1 MSQVITRRS
10 AMCRPS
16 LSASV
21 SYEGTDMDDRM
32 IASARDFAADFLTA
46 VPAAG
51 GDPVSDERVDMARL
65 VVSELVTNAVRH
77 APGPCRM
84 LLEWFEDAL
93 DISVADGLDAAPVAR
108 PPDPQRIGQH
118 GLEIVMA
125 VCESVS
131 VEPQPYGKRVRA
143 RLSLA

>member
-1 MSQVITRRS
+1 MGEVIIRS
-10 AMCRPS
+10 SAVRRPS

-21 SYEGTDMDDRM
+21 SYEDADMGYRT

-46 VPAAG
+46 VPTAG
-51 GDPVSDERVDMARL
+51 DDPVTQERVDLARL

-77 APGPCRM
+77 APGPCRV

-93 DISVADGLDAAPVAR
+93 DISVADRLDTAPVAR
-108 PPDPQRIGQH
+108 SHDPQRIGQH
-118 GLEIVMA
+118 GLEIVVA
-125 VCESVS
+125 VCESVT
-131 VEPQPYGKRVRA
+131 VEPQLSGKRVRA

>member
-1 MSQVITRRS
+1 
-10 AMCRPS
+10 
-16 LSASV
+16 
-21 SYEGTDMDDRM
+21 M
-32 IASARDFAADFLTA
+32 IAAARDFAADFLTA
-46 VPAAG
+46 APAAG
-51 GDPVSDERVDMARL
+51 GDPVSQERVDLARL

-84 LLEWFEDAL
+84 LLERFEDAL
-93 DISVADGLDAAPVAR
+93 DISVVDRLDTAPVPK

-131 VEPQPYGKRVRA
+131 VEPQRFGKRVRA

>member
-1 MSQVITRRS
+1 MGEVNGTAS
-10 AMCRPS
+10 AVRRPS

-21 SYEGTDMDDRM
+21 AYEEADMGVTT

-46 VPAAG
+46 APAAG
-51 GDPVSDERVDMARL
+51 GEPVPQERVDVARL

-77 APGPCRM
+77 APGPFRV

-93 DISVADGLDAAPVAR
+93 DISVADRLDAAPAPR
-108 PPDPQRIGQH
+108 PHDPQRVGQH
-118 GLEIVMA
+118 GLEIVVA
-125 VCESVS
+125 VCESVR
-131 VEPQPYGKRVRA
+131 VERELTGKRVRA

>member
-1 MSQVITRRS
+1 MGEVITRRS
-10 AMCRPS
+10 AVRQPP

-21 SYEGTDMDDRM
+21 SFEGADMGDRM

-46 VPAAG
+46 APAAG
-51 GDPVSDERVDMARL
+51 GDPVSQERVDLARL
-65 VVSELVTNAVRH
+65 VVSELVTNVVRH
-77 APGPCRM
+77 APGPCRV

-93 DISVADGLDAAPVAR
+93 DISVADRLAAAPVAR
-108 PPDPQRIGQH
+108 PQDPQRIGQH
-118 GLEIVMA
+118 GLEIVVA

-131 VEPQPYGKRVRA
+131 VEPQPSGKRVRA

>member
-1 MSQVITRRS
+1 MGEVITRRS
-10 AMCRPS
+10 AVRRPP

-21 SYEGTDMDDRM
+21 FYDGADMGDRM
-32 IASARDFAADFLTA
+32 IASARDFTADFLTA
-46 VPAAG
+46 APAAG
-51 GDPVSDERVDMARL
+51 GDPVPQERVDLARL

-77 APGPCRM
+77 APGPCRV
-84 LLEWFEDAL
+84 LLEWFENAL
-93 DISVADGLDAAPVAR
+93 DISVVDRLDAAPVPR
-108 PPDPQRIGQH
+108 PHDPLRIGQH

-131 VEPQPYGKRVRA
+131 VEPQRSGKRVRA